1 MSSGVRAGVLAI
13 LLIAL
18 VSVQYAAL
26 DLIAVHGVVPNL
38 VLLLTVAAGLS
49 MDLPVA
55 VVLAFCG
62 GLLMDLAPP
71 AMHPVGGWALAM
83 VIVAL
88 LAARQRDDAADSPI
102 QGLLTVAAC
111 SFVATSVYAFIALV
125 SGAPG
130 LGVGQVLGVI
140 LIAVLWDVALAPWLL
155 PSFTKLLP
163 RLLQPEPIRR

>member
-55 VVLAFCG
+55 VVLGFCG

-71 AMHPVGGWALAM
+71 AVHPVGGWALAM
-83 VIVAL
+83 VIAAL
-88 LAARQRDDAADSPI
+88 LAGRQRDEAADSPM

-111 SFVATSVYAFIALV
+111 SFVATSIYAFIALV
-125 SGAPG
+125 SGTPG
-130 LGVGQVLGVI
+130 LGVGQVLGVV

-155 PSFTKLLP
+155 PTFTKLLP
-163 RLLQPEPIRR
+163 QLLQPEPIRR

>member
-55 VVLAFCG
+55 VVLAF
-62 GLLMDLAPP
+62 
-71 AMHPVGGWALAM
+71 
-83 VIVAL
+83 
-88 LAARQRDDAADSPI
+88 
-102 QGLLTVAAC
+102 VAAYSWIWRRLQC
-111 SFVATSVYAFIALV
+111 TLSEA
-125 SGAPG
+125 GR
-130 LGVGQVLGVI
+130 
-140 LIAVLWDVALAPWLL
+140 WPW
-155 PSFTKLLP
+155 
-163 RLLQPEPIRR
+163 